1 MPSLRELGLDQ
12 NPIEQPLS
20 YPGRSVPGS
29 CLLVGDWLYPMLDT
43 RGNKVA
49 QWSIE
54 DNEGPLSV
62 VGRRRCT
69 VEMALR
75 AMDAAPMAERRPVIA
90 VGSNAAP
97 GQLAYK
103 YASWPTERVIPVT
116 CVKVTGLTVAHSA
129 HVSKPGYVPYVPV
142 RSLPDHEVELHV
154 LWLDA
159 EQARRMD
166 ETEPNYRRLSLCSE
180 NSMVLLESGDRL
192 PATTLYVGRWGALR
206 LTPDG
211 TRVRATI
218 QARLFTLLNS
228 QEWFQNVVPESQD
241 GPEAAMSALGHDA
254 ERRRRVRQE
263 IAQRRLAVPDD
274 LST

>member
-1 MPSLRELGLDQ
+1 MSSLRELGLDQ

-29 CLLVGDWLYPMLDT
+29 CLLVGDWLYPMLDM

-62 VGRRRCT
+62 MGRRRCT

-103 YASWPTERVIPVT
+103 YASWPGACHPGNLRQSHRSYGRALGA
-116 CVKVTGLTVAHSA
+116 CQQTGL
-129 HVSKPGYVPYVPV
+129 
-142 RSLPDHEVELHV
+142 RSLCPGSV
-154 LWLDA
+154 A
-159 EQARRMD
+159 AR
-166 ETEPNYRRLSLCSE
+166 P
-180 NSMVLLESGDRL
+180 
-192 PATTLYVGRWGALR
+192 
-206 LTPDG
+206 
-211 TRVRATI
+211 
-218 QARLFTLLNS
+218 
-228 QEWFQNVVPESQD
+228 
-241 GPEAAMSALGHDA
+241 
-254 ERRRRVRQE
+254 
-263 IAQRRLAVPDD
+263 
-274 LST
+274 